1 MEKSSVSPDEFI
13 ATQPDGIRE
22 DLEVLDR
29 EISKAMAGQER
40 VLWEGVFW
48 GGSQQQIIGYGSY
61 RYVGRSG
68 ASGDWFI
75 VGLARQK
82 AYFSLYVNAADS
94 DGHLLRR
101 YSDRLGKV
109 KVGSANVTFKRLAD
123 LDLDAL
129 RQLLK
134 DVRSTVTAA

>member
-1 MEKSSVSPDEFI
+1 MLL
-13 ATQPDGIRE
+13 QPRKRLRRQTGYPLLQDG
-22 DLEVLDR
+22 
-29 EISKAMAGQER
+29 
-40 VLWEGVFW
+40 
-48 GGSQQQIIGYGSY
+48 QQF
-61 RYVGRSG
+61 VGRQFG
-68 ASGDWFI
+68 GQTD
-75 VGLARQK
+75 RQECPVIRRELVEQFE
-82 AYFSLYVNAADS
+82 YPR

>member
-1 MEKSSVSPDEFI
+1 M
-13 ATQPDGIRE
+13 
-22 DLEVLDR
+22 
-29 EISKAMAGQER
+29 
-40 VLWEGVFW
+40 
-48 GGSQQQIIGYGSY
+48 
-61 RYVGRSG
+61 
-68 ASGDWFI
+68 
-75 VGLARQK
+75 GLARQK
-82 AYFSLYVNAADS
+82 AYFSLYVNAADG

-123 LDLDAL
+123 LDLGAL